1 MAVVI
6 YSTICLSIFHPLQLL
21 NEKQKL
27 QAMKKHLNISSSDQ
41 DDLIYKSELSSV
53 NVTTPPTPSS
63 SSSSSSAFQVTSL
76 GKPLPLYNFKAMYL
90 QIQLIMTF
98 VLIGSKSQPATP
110 IGATP
115 STGPVFQ
122 AVYTDTSG
130 QPVYIVNPQP
140 TLIPL
145 QLQQSPLP
153 VAQPTTPQVFLI
165 SRCMDLLEHVHCLS
179 YNYITNIM

>member
-1 MAVVI
+1 M
-6 YSTICLSIFHPLQLL
+6 P
-21 NEKQKL
+21 
-27 QAMKKHLNISSSDQ
+27 
-41 DDLIYKSELSSV
+41 
-53 NVTTPPTPSS
+53 
-63 SSSSSSAFQVTSL
+63 
-76 GKPLPLYNFKAMYL
+76 
-90 QIQLIMTF
+90 F

-115 STGPVFQ
+115 GTGPVFQ

-153 VAQPTTPQVFLI
+153 VAQPTTPQVFYVNMYRFIRTYPLFI
-165 SRCMDLLEHVHCLS
+165 K
-179 YNYITNIM
+179 